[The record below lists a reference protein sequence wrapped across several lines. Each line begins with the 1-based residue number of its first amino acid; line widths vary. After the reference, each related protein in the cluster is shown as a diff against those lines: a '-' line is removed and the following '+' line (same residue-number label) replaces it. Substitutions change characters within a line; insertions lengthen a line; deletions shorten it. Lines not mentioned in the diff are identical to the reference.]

1 MHSFPKPGYTRTH
14 HKPTQ
19 FSHTRYMYIIYHV
32 CVCVCVCVG
41 VPCMESVLGSSRRR
55 QPMRMVDV

>member
-19 FSHTRYMYIIYHV
+19 FSHTRYMYIPLHVHIMPPQIPQQIYKNVYTHKV
-32 CVCVCVCVG
+32 QYA
-41 VPCMESVLGSSRRR
+41 MY
-55 QPMRMVDV
+55 MYINM